1 MKTKTKL
8 LVSICALTLIFS
20 ACKKDAVTPEAVL
33 DCTEVEN
40 GVAVVDSCGDCQGA
54 YIYNMVTHDPSEIV
68 ILGGDT
74 TGASATL
81 TPGQVIILP
90 EDPGNPYWN
99 AGCTQAIVYDCMGVQ
114 NGVAVV
120 DSCGDCQGA
129 YIYNMVTH
137 DPSEIVILGGDTTGA
152 SATLTPGQ
160 VIILPEDP
168 GNPYWNAGC
177 TQAIVYDCMGVQNGV
192 AVVDSCGDC
201 QGAYIYNMVTHD
213 PSEIVILG
221 GDTTG
226 ASATLTPGQVIILP
240 EDDGNPY
247 WNSGCK

>member
-1 MKTKTKL
+1 MKTKTKMKTKMKKKL
-8 LVSICALTLIFS
+8 VVSICALTLIFS
-20 ACKKDAVTPEAVL
+20 ACKKDAVTPERVL
-33 DCTEVEN
+33 DCMEVEN

-54 YIYNMVTHDPSEIV
+54 YIYNMLTHDPAEIV
-68 ILGGDT
+68 MLGGDT

-90 EDPGNPYWN
+90 EDAGNPYWN

-137 DPSEIVILGGDTTGA
+137 DPSEIVMLGGDTTGA

-160 VIILPEDP
+160 VIILPED
-168 GNPYWNAGC
+168 A
-177 TQAIVYDCMGVQNGV
+177 
-192 AVVDSCGDC
+192 
-201 QGAYIYNMVTHD
+201 
-213 PSEIVILG
+213 
-221 GDTTG
+221 
-226 ASATLTPGQVIILP
+226 
-240 EDDGNPY
+240 GNPY